1 MAIVDAKT
9 GKVYA
14 PPLSGAVGTELYVP
28 LDNLSDMDTDFRP
41 DSSLLVLR
49 NACRDFRNRK
59 SCGIYYFN
67 WKDNRFALVKFVKV
81 VDPTKDLV
89 P

>member
-1 MAIVDAKT
+1 MMAIVDAKT
-9 GKVYA
+9 GRVLE
-14 PPLSGAVGTELYVP
+14 PPLSRKGSLNVP
-28 LDNLSDMDTDFRP
+28 MDNLSDAEVDMRP

-49 NACRDFRNRK
+49 NACRDFRNRN

-67 WKDNRFALVKFVKV
+67 WNDNRFALVKFVM
-81 VDPTKDLV
+81 VDPIKDLI

>member
-1 MAIVDAKT
+1 MMAIVDART
-9 GKVYA
+9 GVIYD
-14 PPLSGAVGTELYVP
+14 PPLSGAGSELYVP
-28 LDNLSDMDTDFRP
+28 LDNFSDMEVDLRP

-49 NACRDFRNRK
+49 NACRDFRDTG

-67 WKDNRFALVKFVKV
+67 WKDNRFALMKFVA
-81 VDPTKDLV
+81 VDPLKELV